1 MAYGYPADKGDPLQ
15 LVKIAEDAMHGF
27 AVASEPGRW
36 WVDSFPL
43 REFSLTVIFDYSSFL
58 TVG

>member
-1 MAYGYPADKGDPLQ
+1 MN
-15 LVKIAEDAMHGF
+15 IAEDAMHGF

-36 WVDSFPL
+36 WVESFPL
-43 REFSLTVIFDYSSFL
+43 REFSLAVILDFSSF